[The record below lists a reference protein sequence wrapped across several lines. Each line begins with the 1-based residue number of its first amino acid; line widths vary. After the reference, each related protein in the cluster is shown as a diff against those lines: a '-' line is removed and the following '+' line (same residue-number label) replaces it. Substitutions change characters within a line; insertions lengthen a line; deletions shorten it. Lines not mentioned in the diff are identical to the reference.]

1 MNQPMNKAILR
12 IGYTFSSLRCALVF
26 CRWYSVH
33 WILFGEEKAGVYFV
47 YLYSYY
53 EFHIFVSLYFT
64 FCSFVVGTVCHVH
77 RVARKGGRRGYTT
90 CSREGRAPATH
101 TRIHQYNPVQPI
113 LGSHSDNSAFE
124 LFTQRASA
132 SVFELKTLL
141 IIPRVLQNIGT
152 FGVVSPLPKTAMTLQ
167 CF

>member
-1 MNQPMNKAILR
+1 MITAQCMFLVIIYIYPGIQGEDLSLFWNGHWNLLPVTHCSACAAIAMNQPTNKAILR

-101 TRIHQYNPVQPI
+101 TRIHQYNPV
-113 LGSHSDNSAFE
+113 
-124 LFTQRASA
+124 
-132 SVFELKTLL
+132 
-141 IIPRVLQNIGT
+141 
-152 FGVVSPLPKTAMTLQ
+152 
-167 CF
+167 